1 MHTCSMI
8 QLILI
13 ITTAIL
19 RSWLSLSKVCS
30 SWWLWW
36 EYCLEKQPRL
46 LLTLFLQLCSPVED
60 RWSWA
65 SPCRSA
71 CYLYFR
77 YVSSRTLCRLPS
89 CRCRCS
95 SPRSGRCWARCPGS
109 GDPTPRRT
117 SSLLLPLLISVLLNN
132 NSSSKAAPHWHRWP
146 QQPRTP
152 PTRAPAACQT
162 VPPTSLGIPS
172 LEVLARP
179 GDLSSSHDYLRLS
192 FSLS

>member
-1 MHTCSMI
+1 MI

-19 RSWLSLSKVCS
+19 RGWLSLSKARS

-46 LLTLFLQLCSPVED
+46 FLTLLLQLCSPVED

-71 CYLYFR
+71 CYFYSR

-95 SPRSGRCWARCPGS
+95 SPRSGRCWAQCPGS

-117 SSLLLPLLISVLLNN
+117 SSLLLLLLISVLLNN

-152 PTRAPAACQT
+152 PTRATAACQT
-162 VPPTSLGIPS
+162 VPPTCLGIPS
-172 LEVLARP
+172 LEVLARL